1 MASLKITQTRGRV
14 GLSPSQR
21 ANLKALGLKR
31 PHHSVVHEDSKSV
44 RGMINKVRHLVA
56 VEEVA
61 GE

>member
-1 MASLKITQTRGRV
+1 MALKITQTRGRV
-14 GLSPSQR
+14 GLRPNQR
-21 ANLKALGLKR
+21 ANLEALGLKR
-31 PHHSVVHEDSKSV
+31 PHQSVIREDSKSV